1 MKNGLAFDIILDNPK
16 GKTPAKL
23 TPYNT
28 PTKTLTNEDI
38 KNKLVKAE
46 ERRQVYFWF
55 YFVIKFLSL
64 FILPSKS
71 LELAKLSNITE
82 KAQKLEE
89 AAKIREELNLNFS
102 KQAEQ
107 KLIQKMESNKENR
120 AAQLN
125 NLLEKLKRT
134 VLLLFVIIFK

>member
-46 ERRQVYFWF
+46 ERRQV
-55 YFVIKFLSL
+55 K
-64 FILPSKS
+64 
-71 LELAKLSNITE
+71 
-82 KAQKLEE
+82 
-89 AAKIREELNLNFS
+89 
-102 KQAEQ
+102 
-107 KLIQKMESNKENR
+107 
-120 AAQLN
+120 
-125 NLLEKLKRT
+125 
-134 VLLLFVIIFK
+134 

>member
-46 ERRQVYFWF
+46 ERRQV
-55 YFVIKFLSL
+55 L
-64 FILPSKS
+64 
-71 LELAKLSNITE
+71 
-82 KAQKLEE
+82 
-89 AAKIREELNLNFS
+89 
-102 KQAEQ
+102 
-107 KLIQKMESNKENR
+107 KLIF
-120 AAQLN
+120 
-125 NLLEKLKRT
+125 
-134 VLLLFVIIFK
+134 VLFCYQIFKLIYFTFKVIGIS

>member
-46 ERRQVYFWF
+46 ERRQVKQILF
-55 YFVIKFLSL
+55 FVSKFLSL
-64 FILPSKS
+64 FIFFLLKS

-134 VLLLFVIIFK
+134 V